1 MATGLG
7 TRAARFPSRVLDAAF
22 PPSCAGCDVEGEALC
37 PACAEPLD
45 ARLRA
50 PPGTPIGLP
59 SAIPRP
65 LLQLEWCAPYSGTVR
80 RALHALKYG
89 GERRLA
95 GPLGAAIARRWA
107 AAGAGGDVLVPVP
120 ADARRVAER
129 GYDQAHLIAIAAG
142 GRLGLAVLPLLVRTR
157 ATVAQFDLD
166 RAARAGNVRDAF
178 AVAPVGS
185 RSGGLAGGWFVLVDD
200 VVTTGSTLAAC
211 ARVLYASGALGVS
224 AITVARER

>member
-1 MATGLG
+1 M
-7 TRAARFPSRVLDAAF
+7 
-22 PPSCAGCDVEGEALC
+22 
-37 PACAEPLD
+37 
-45 ARLRA
+45 
-50 PPGTPIGLP
+50 
-59 SAIPRP
+59 
-65 LLQLEWCAPYSGTVR
+65 R

-95 GPLGAAIARRWA
+95 GPLGAALARRWA

-129 GYDQAHLIAIAAG
+129 GYDQAHRIAIAAG

-166 RAARAGNVRDAF
+166 RAARAWNVRDAF
-178 AVAPVGS
+178 AVASVGS